1 MSTTTYIT
9 REQLEALFGAA
20 EITKL
25 GTDGAGVDATLTTV
39 NSEVDSYVRVQRPDG
54 LAEVPQALEMAAAN
68 ICRFYLHKGNCP
80 PNIENRWKAAVAY
93 LRDVAAGKVALPAI
107 ADDPDTP
114 EDEADLNSRVSWV
127 VPEWNPKGWM

>member
-9 REQLEALFGAA
+9 RAQLEALFGTA

-25 GTDGAGVDATLTTV
+25 GNEGAGVDATLSAV
-39 NSEVDSYVRVQRPDG
+39 NAEVDSYVRAIRPAG
-54 LAEVPQALEMAAAN
+54 LEEVPLSLERAAGDLA
-68 ICRFYLHKGNCP
+68 RFYLYKANP
-80 PNIENRWKAAVAY
+80 MPVVEARWKAAVAY

-114 EDEADLNSRVSWV
+114 EDESDQGGVWFTAPAW
-127 VPEWNPKGWM
+127 EPKGWM